1 MIFNKNIAK
10 CFNILSQNDINQ
22 IKSGQFQQN
31 SENVTD
37 GKMNSFFY
45 RFLEFI
51 NGYITRIKC
60 IFIPVVGN
68 QLRSVR
74 SPLIICL
81 DHG

>member
-22 IKSGQFQQN
+22 IKSGQFPQN

-45 RFLEFI
+45 RLLEFI
-51 NGYITRIKC
+51 NFYITRI
-60 IFIPVVGN
+60 
-68 QLRSVR
+68 
-74 SPLIICL
+74 
-81 DHG
+81 